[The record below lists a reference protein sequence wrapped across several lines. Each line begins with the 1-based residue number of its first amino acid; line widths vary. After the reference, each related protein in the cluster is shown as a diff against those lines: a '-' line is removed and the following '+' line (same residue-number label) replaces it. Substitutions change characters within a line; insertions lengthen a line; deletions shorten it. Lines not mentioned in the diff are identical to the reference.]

1 MNRPGPLRAVRSIF
15 RGIGQVMFQN
25 SAWTGLLF
33 LTGIFWGAYASG
45 TPQVAWGA
53 LVGAIVSTLTGW
65 AMAQKKADGLDGL
78 WGFNGTLV
86 GCAFPTFLGTTW
98 LMWLCLILCAGLST
112 IVRRGFNHVMAPWK
126 INSLTFPFVFTTWV
140 FLLASRMLAG
150 MPPIG
155 EATPELP
162 GEVVTAFSHD
172 FVDLVVYWLKGI
184 SQVFLVNNWVT
195 GIFFLAA
202 LFVCD
207 RWSCLWAAVAS
218 AISLGV
224 AILFHASGSDIADGL
239 YGFSAVLTGIAMGSV
254 FYKTVNWKIAA
265 LTVLAIVVTV
275 FVQAAMDAFFKPWG
289 IATLTGPF
297 CITTWLF
304 LLPAYK
310 LSNIFSPHTEWKFRE
325 PGDNAPR

>member
-1 MNRPGPLRAVRSIF
+1 M
-15 RGIGQVMFQN
+15 
-25 SAWTGLLF
+25 
-33 LTGIFWGAYASG
+33 
-45 TPQVAWGA
+45 
-53 LVGAIVSTLTGW
+53 
-65 AMAQKKADGLDGL
+65 
-78 WGFNGTLV
+78 
-86 GCAFPTFLGTTW
+86 
-98 LMWLCLILCAGLST
+98 
-112 IVRRGFNHVMAPWK
+112 
-126 INSLTFPFVFTTWV
+126 
-140 FLLASRMLAG
+140 
-150 MPPIG
+150 
-155 EATPELP
+155 
-162 GEVVTAFSHD
+162 
-172 FVDLVVYWLKGI
+172 
-184 SQVFLVNNWVT
+184 T